1 MAHTRTSRRKTQQQ
15 VDPRWIVAGAMLL
28 IVVAVV
34 LIFATREDPTTT
46 TTAAANVALA
56 PDFTLPTFAGQQV
69 SLSDFRG
76 QVVLLNFWAWWC
88 PPCKAEMPDLHDF
101 YLAYK
106 DQGFTILAVHADQ
119 EAQKGADFIADNG
132 FTFPVVQ
139 DTMGSAF
146 YIYGDGSLP
155 QSVLIGPNGELIKTY
170 RAGMITSEMLAQD
183 VLPLLRG

>member
-1 MAHTRTSRRKTQQQ
+1 MAHTRTSRRRKKQQQ
-15 VDPRWIVAGAMLL
+15 LDPRWIVAGAVLL
-28 IVVAVV
+28 IAAAVV
-34 LIFATREDPTTT
+34 LIIATREDPTTN
-46 TTAAANVALA
+46 AADNNVVLA
-56 PDFTLPTFAGQQV
+56 QDFTLPTFAGQQV

-88 PPCKAEMPDLHDF
+88 PPCKAEMPDLHQF
-101 YLAYK
+101 YLDYK

-139 DTMGSAF
+139 DTTGSAF

-155 QSVLIGPNGELIKTY
+155 QSVLIGPSGELIKTY